1 MIKGIKYFNSNFLF
15 VLNFNFTLK
24 IKKKLFIKNSKK
36 NVFKLYQTN
45 FLIKIY
51 MSFYFLLKN

>member
-1 MIKGIKYFNSNFLF
+1 MIKWIKYFNSNFLF